1 MDLPMREPGTLSI
14 GGATFNE
21 KTQAARQQIKAQLRR
36 IRLAWR
42 LVLVALLLTLAG
54 IIWLGQTSAVV
65 SLGYQID
72 NIHKQEVVL
81 DRQAQVIEAQI
92 ATYESPAKIEQE
104 AKTRLGMIYPDAK
117 HIKYLNISA
126 SASNNVQAVSDQA
139 ADTNPQL
146 AQVSDWWRQLTGAL
160 PYPWQGSAPNR
171 PASSK

>member
-117 HIKYLNISA
+117 HIKYLHIPA
-126 SASNNVQAVSDQA
+126 SSGQAGSDQA

-160 PYPWQGSAPNR
+160 PYPWQDSAPDR
-171 PASSK
+171 PASK